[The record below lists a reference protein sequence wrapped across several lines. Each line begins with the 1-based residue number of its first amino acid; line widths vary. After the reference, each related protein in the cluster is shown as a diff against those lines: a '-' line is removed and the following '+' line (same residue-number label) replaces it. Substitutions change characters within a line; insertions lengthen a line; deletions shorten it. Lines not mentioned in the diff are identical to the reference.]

1 MSLPFADVVKFRRE
15 FHGLKT
21 ITTGHDLIGRKGA
34 LAPIIGVPLETL
46 SKRKNF
52 RLLDIGAYDRAL
64 GEAIKRHGIQFEY
77 RSVDPDRS
85 FDHDF
90 NEIEDADDGYDVV
103 AAFELIEHLKY
114 DDVVQLLHHAYRRL
128 LPGGLLF
135 LSTPHP
141 YHPTRFVSDASHVQH
156 WPPHDLYAV
165 LRHIGFE
172 SNDVQL
178 YGVVYRGR
186 PGARAIVESIRC
198 FIWRCIGLEFRGGIL
213 AVAKKSV
220 PS

>member
-1 MSLPFADVVKFRRE
+1 
-15 FHGLKT
+15 
-21 ITTGHDLIGRKGA
+21 
-34 LAPIIGVPLETL
+34 VPLETL
-46 SKRKNF
+46 SRRKNF

-64 GEAIKRHGIQFEY
+64 GKAIQRLGIQFEY
-77 RSVDPDRS
+77 RSVDPDQS
-85 FDHDF
+85 CDHDF
-90 NEIEDADDGYDVV
+90 AQIEDADGEYDVI

-114 DDVVQLLHHAYRRL
+114 DDVVRLLHHAYQRL

-178 YGVVYRGR
+178 YGVDYSGQW
-186 PGARAIVESIRC
+186 GARAVVDSIRRS
-198 FIWRCIGLEFRGGIL
+198 FWHCIGLEFRGGIL
-213 AVAKKSV
+213 AVARKSEQ
-220 PS
+220 S